1 MTSFPDTLQVLRSRF
16 ASMPW
21 SLSILSFRPS
31 SSSFLRPEE
40 HFLNK
45 LLSTTSSSF
54 TQQIFLLLPWRYGPV
69 GTFKAEVPELDYLT
83 NSSVKISNQSDVI
96 HNNYLQ
102 LSTVWQK
109 LNYLPAWSNVNLQLT
124 LFQNPSNSAIR
135 WFNVISRTL
144 TGGSYSFAMILSLYS
159 TATADWALH

>member
-54 TQQIFLLLPWRYGPV
+54 TEQIFLLLPWRYGPV

-96 HNNYLQ
+96 HNCMAETQ
-102 LSTVWQK
+102 LSARMVQCQPSTDSFSK
-109 LNYLPAWSNVNLQLT
+109 S
-124 LFQNPSNSAIR
+124 SNSAIR
-135 WFNVISRTL
+135 WLNVISRTL